1 MGGLQETGRGAWK
14 SLQIPRRLSHTY
26 VVPVITVQPKEDRK
40 VGVQGEQML
49 PPPKEAV
56 SKEQSCSGGGQ
67 LGWTQARW
75 RQGGTHAP
83 TGVTSK
89 IPPRPEMFALSLLP
103 TSHSVLNVTS
113 EIIFVC
119 MTFIVQF
126 FFGLQRIGSNNQRR
140 GRRMF
145 RWLSYRGN
153 KEGLPLRQH
162 GQGWTWT
169 SSGQA
174 GSTEPPPE
182 MGNPLLRT

>member
-1 MGGLQETGRGAWK
+1 
-14 SLQIPRRLSHTY
+14 
-26 VVPVITVQPKEDRK
+26 
-40 VGVQGEQML
+40 ML

-56 SKEQSCSGGGQ
+56 SKGQSCSGGGQ

-75 RQGGTHAP
+75 MQGGTHAP